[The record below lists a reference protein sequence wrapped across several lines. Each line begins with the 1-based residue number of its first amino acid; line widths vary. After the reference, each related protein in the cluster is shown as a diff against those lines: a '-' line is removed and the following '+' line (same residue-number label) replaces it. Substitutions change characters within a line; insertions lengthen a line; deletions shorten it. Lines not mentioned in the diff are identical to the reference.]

1 MQRTLP
7 STGQFV
13 RSPHVRTRP
22 RAVPARGTSTQERPT
37 QQATQGKFANQLEA
51 LKSMSTVVADTGEI
65 DTIKDYRPVDC
76 TTNVRRDLSIGR
88 LHKIHLGFDVV
99 CSACF

>member
-7 STGQFV
+7 STGQSV
-13 RSPHVRTRP
+13 RTQHVRTRP
-22 RAVPARGTSTQERPT
+22 RAVLVRATSTQERPT
-37 QQATQGKFANQLEA
+37 QQAAQGKFANQLEA

-76 TTNVRRDLSIGR
+76 TTNV
-88 LHKIHLGFDVV
+88 
-99 CSACF
+99 SALRTF